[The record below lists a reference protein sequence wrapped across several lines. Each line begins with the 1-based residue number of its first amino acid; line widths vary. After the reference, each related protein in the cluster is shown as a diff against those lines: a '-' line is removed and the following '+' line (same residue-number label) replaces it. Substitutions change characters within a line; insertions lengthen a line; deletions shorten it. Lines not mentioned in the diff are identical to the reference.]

1 MEALRWLAEHES
13 LMSAMEVT
21 RRRIA
26 QESAKIFNQ
35 SIWPRWEDAWKRM
48 DGHDVLAGVIT
59 RQIVSHVS
67 EQLSLP
73 PNYYHPEEFYV
84 VPPLTSDRLDTGD
97 LVKANDLICVVV
109 TPRCNMARD
118 SYPNHLMLAVCKPM
132 EDIWTAMRIRFNGDE
147 KKQAA
152 ATKDLHL
159 YASQG
164 HSTGTHFLPPCGGKG
179 PWLVDFKEVMTVSS
193 SQAAALLETRFASI
207 APQFIP
213 NLVQRYAAYLGRI
226 GQPDLDCDVLRAQ
239 ICK

>member
-1 MEALRWLAEHES
+1 
-13 LMSAMEVT
+13 
-21 RRRIA
+21 
-26 QESAKIFNQ
+26 
-35 SIWPRWEDAWKRM
+35 
-48 DGHDVLAGVIT
+48 
-59 RQIVSHVS
+59 
-67 EQLSLP
+67 
-73 PNYYHPEEFYV
+73 
-84 VPPLTSDRLDTGD
+84 
-97 LVKANDLICVVV
+97 
-109 TPRCNMARD
+109 
-118 SYPNHLMLAVCKPM
+118 MLAVCKPM